1 MHKYKYIYAVL
12 VLILTVTTSV
22 DIVGQDTSPPTAPGN
37 VRVDLAGTR
46 FVRLAWDAAT
56 DDSGAVTYEVEEVD
70 AMTSYSV
77 SDTEWTSP
85 VANLAPESSTD
96 FRVRAVDAAGNTSA
110 WQAVTAETAAEV
122 DGTGYLL
129 GQIFDGIPGTDVAS
143 VIDSDDFFF
152 KTPTRAVYLNGL
164 DFNAFGDEYGIL
176 ITGVLTAPKTG
187 EFDFFI
193 RSDDASQFFLNE
205 DGPEIPQP
213 DTDFWIAEETG
224 CCNAFQEVG
233 ASQTTQVP
241 ISLTEGSEYGFAF
254 IVSEG
259 GGGDWGQVAMRE
271 VGDTTPA
278 AELQPIRGSILS
290 SKIDPVG
297 AEISITQHPQD
308 TVGEEGSF
316 VALIAQ
322 AEVRSPYGLKPLF
335 QWNKDGEPIP
345 GATTDTLFLRN
356 LTAADAGDYS
366 VTLVTMGQEVTS
378 DPGTLTIVPQGQL
391 PSGGSGS
398 QTVRVSNGLD
408 DAEEHPTEGNSI
420 DLTSSD
426 LELGAEGGGTDLQDI
441 GIRFQ
446 NLIIPARATITKA
459 TIQFTVDE
467 ADDEPTS
474 LWIYGELTTDPA
486 QYSNAVGDISSRTKT
501 TAFVEWNDIPVWDA
515 DSIGTA
521 GPDQLTPDLSPI
533 VQEIVSQEDWAGGAM
548 AFIIVPNPEVET
560 PGGERTVESFNG
572 SEGSAPLL
580 HVEYTVEGG
589 GGGDPG
595 GGDGGSATVSIAHS
609 ESGVT
614 LTFEGTLQESDS
626 VNGPYTDVAGATSPM
641 AIPASGSGKF
651 FRATE

>member
-426 LELGAEGGGTDLQDI
+426 LELGAEG
-441 GIRFQ
+441 
-446 NLIIPARATITKA
+446 
-459 TIQFTVDE
+459 
-467 ADDEPTS
+467 
-474 LWIYGELTTDPA
+474 
-486 QYSNAVGDISSRTKT
+486 
-501 TAFVEWNDIPVWDA
+501 
-515 DSIGTA
+515 
-521 GPDQLTPDLSPI
+521 
-533 VQEIVSQEDWAGGAM
+533 
-548 AFIIVPNPEVET
+548 
-560 PGGERTVESFNG
+560 
-572 SEGSAPLL
+572 
-580 HVEYTVEGG
+580 
-589 GGGDPG
+589 
-595 GGDGGSATVSIAHS
+595 
-609 ESGVT
+609 
-614 LTFEGTLQESDS
+614 
-626 VNGPYTDVAGATSPM
+626 
-641 AIPASGSGKF
+641 
-651 FRATE
+651 